1 MLFLCV
7 LVIGLVISFCVV
19 KVFCRVFLD
28 EMVIVIIK
36 EYLLLYC
43 VIYENVMLLMFSLFF
58 NYVYELFLIVKII
71 VSKVF

>member
-58 NYVYELFLIVKII
+58 NYVYELFLIVKFM